1 MPHVSKIKLNKK
13 AEEELIK
20 NLDLVL
26 SKIGKNEEMVV
37 FLNSLLTETERLMIA
52 KRLAVILLLEQGLHD
67 VQISSMLNVTRMTIS
82 KMRLFYE
89 GRGKDL
95 KIGVTKLAEQKNIE
109 DFKKLLASLARY
121 SVRAAGGYVKI

>member
-26 SKIGKNEEMVV
+26 SKIGKNEEMVP

-52 KRLAVILLLEQGLHD
+52 KRLAVILLLEHGLHD
-67 VQISSMLNVTRMTIS
+67 VQISNMLHVTRMTIS

-95 KIGVTKLAEQKNIE
+95 KIGVKKLAEQKNIE
-109 DFKKLLASLARY
+109 DFKILLTSLARY
-121 SVRAAGGYVKI
+121 SIRAAGGYVKP